1 MIADYLSEKVRAIED
16 FRRLRRWAA
25 LQEIIAS
32 LTGQS
37 TNLLSYD
44 DIRQKFRV
52 SNGSFRG
59 LQEVPLAAIV
69 GSVSRYND
77 FTRDFLP
84 RGSTNEERWA
94 RVKAAT
100 LSLSGVPPIELY
112 KIGDVYFVVDGNH
125 RVSVARELGNT
136 HIQAYVTEFQT
147 KVPIKPTDLP
157 EELIIKAEYAG
168 FLEQTKL
175 DKLRPGANLQVTV
188 PGRYWELE
196 TQIEAHRYLLSQQQ
210 GREVSYQ
217 EAVESW
223 YDNVYMPVVRLIREQ
238 GILHDFP
245 NRTETDL
252 YLWILRRQTELVKEL
267 GWQIDAESAA
277 LDLSQHHQPA
287 SSIAAR
293 VEEKLG
299 ESLAAEGDKA
309 EVTPGWQPKPWLQSR
324 PHDRLFGHILVAF
337 SGEAASW
344 AALDQALTVAHHE
357 QSHLFGLTVVPQAG
371 GAIQTLR
378 EEFNRRCQEAG
389 VEGELSFTTGN
400 IAQTIVNR
408 ARWADLV
415 VVHLAHPP
423 GERILSKLGSGFRTL
438 LHHSP
443 RPILAV
449 PGPAVAF
456 KQALLAYDGSPKAQ
470 EGLYIATYL
479 ARFWPMSLV
488 VLTVAEHKWD
498 HDKVLKQAQAHLEK
512 RGVTAATY
520 ISRSG
525 NVAEAIL
532 QTAAGHEAD
541 LIIMGSYGSRPIF
554 EVVLGS
560 AVDSVLR
567 AAQRPMLICR

>member
-1 MIADYLSEKVRAIED
+1 MLESHISDKVRAIED

-25 LQEIIAS
+25 LQEIIAG

-44 DIRQKFRV
+44 DIRQRFRV

-77 FTRDFLP
+77 FTRNFLP
-84 RGSTNEERWA
+84 RGSTDEERWA
-94 RVKAAT
+94 RVKTAI
-100 LSLSGVPPIELY
+100 LSPSGVPPIELY

-157 EELIIKAEYAG
+157 EDLIIKAEYAG
-168 FLEQTKL
+168 FLDQTHL

-196 TQIEAHRYLLSQQQ
+196 TQIEAHRYLLSQDQ
-210 GREVSYQ
+210 GREISYQ
-217 EAVESW
+217 EAAASW
-223 YDNVYMPVVRLIREQ
+223 YDHVYMPVVRLIREQ
-238 GILHDFP
+238 GILRDFP

-252 YLWILRRQTELVKEL
+252 YLWILRRQTELAQEL

-277 LDLSQHHQPA
+277 LDLSQHHPSA

-293 VEEKLG
+293 VDEKLG

-309 EVTPGWQPKPWLQSR
+309 GAAPGWQPQPRLQTR
-324 PHDRLFGHILVAF
+324 PNDRLFGYILVAF
-337 SGEAASW
+337 SGKPPSW
-344 AALDQALTVAHHE
+344 AALDQALIVAQHE
-357 QSHLFGLTVVPQAG
+357 QSHLFGLTVIPRASE
-371 GAIQTLR
+371 ATQTLR

-423 GERILSKLGSGFRTL
+423 GGRILSKLGSGFRIL
-438 LHHSP
+438 LHRSP

-456 KQALLAYDGSPKAQ
+456 KQALLAYDGSPKAR
-470 EGLYIATYL
+470 EGLYIAAYL
-479 ARFWPMSLV
+479 ARFWSMSLV
-488 VLTVAEHKWD
+488 VLTVAEQKRGR
-498 HDKVLKQAQAHLEK
+498 DKVLKQAQAQLEK
-512 RGVTAATY
+512 RGVTATY
-520 ISRSG
+520 ISGSG
-525 NVAEAIL
+525 NAAEAIL
-532 QTAAGHEAD
+532 QTAAEHEAN
-541 LIIMGSYGSRPIF
+541 LIIMGSYGSRPIV
-554 EVVLGS
+554 EVVMGS
-560 AVDSVLR
+560 AVDQVLGATR
-567 AAQRPMLICR
+567 CPMLICR